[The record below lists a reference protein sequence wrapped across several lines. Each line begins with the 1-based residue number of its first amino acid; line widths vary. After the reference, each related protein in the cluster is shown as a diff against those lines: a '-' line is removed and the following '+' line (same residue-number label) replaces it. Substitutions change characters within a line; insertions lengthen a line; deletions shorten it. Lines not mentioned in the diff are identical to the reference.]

1 MLAKHADLNRLTFTS
16 ARVPAGPSP
25 PLAEQPVPAP
35 KLPGADVPAS
45 GRWPRAG
52 AAAAERQP
60 RALPWGRGPAR
71 PGPAWPAGERR
82 GQAGMGIYTRS
93 TGRRGLCRIEG

>member
-16 ARVPAGPSP
+16 ARVPAGSSP

-35 KLPGADVPAS
+35 KLPGAAVPAS

-60 RALPWGRGPAR
+60 RALLWGRGPAQ
-71 PGPAWPAGERR
+71 PGPACGRAARAGGDGNLHTEYRE
-82 GQAGMGIYTRS
+82 
-93 TGRRGLCRIEG
+93 TGFM